1 MTITPYGN
9 APLTEAETAD
19 LTHLEEVIAQG
30 IQTFYMTGAALA
42 TVRDNRL
49 YRTTHATFEGYC
61 GERWDLTSRTVYRII
76 AAAGV
81 AENVTHGSQRP
92 PANER
97 QARPLTALSAE
108 DQPRVWQAVEDAAG
122 DSPITT
128 AIVER
133 EVERFR
139 RVESQPT
146 PYDLT
151 ERDPEP
157 EPTAPA
163 PVVLHADA
171 VIIPLRPNRLSQ
183 AEIEA
188 AQPGFDAFIRDPDG
202 RSDYLHQSFKN
213 VLSGLRSVRD
223 EVRSTLRNTTPSEMA
238 AILTED
244 EFAKVMEFMPS
255 VAWIQAV
262 SSARQGETG
271 IRRVK

>member
-1 MTITPYGN
+1 MTITPYDS

-19 LTHLEEVIAQG
+19 LAHLEEVIAQG

-49 YRTTHATFEGYC
+49 YRTTHATFEAYC

-97 QARPLTALSAE
+97 QARPLTSLSAE

-139 RVESQPT
+139 RVESQP
-146 PYDLT
+146 DL
-151 ERDPEP
+151 EP
-157 EPTAPA
+157 EAPA
-163 PVVLHADA
+163 PPPVVLHADA
-171 VIIPLRPNRLSQ
+171 VIIPLNPHRLSPAQ
-183 AEIEA
+183 IEA
-188 AQPGFDAFIRDPDG
+188 AQPAFDVFIRDPDG
-202 RSDYLHQSFKN
+202 RSEYLHQSFKN
-213 VLSGLRSVRD
+213 VLNGLRSVRD
-223 EVRSTLRNTTPSEMA
+223 EVRSTLRHTTPSEMA